1 MIKVGDQVR
10 LVGREWRDVG
20 AVRIVK
26 DVEKDEYGDYRYLFE
41 EPGECFITGPWY
53 THTPGYEVEV
63 IPEKPKFKVGDRVRL
78 TGDGWEDI
86 QGEVYTINR
95 YEVNHSRGYD
105 CVWFEEDFSD
115 PTDSL
120 DHWLLTPDMEIQKE
134 TVLKPG
140 LYLVPTGSDPQDKS
154 LSVPVEFLMS
164 DGFEKSFT
172 GDGQTDPDVPYYQFG
187 DVQVK
192 DISQHLTS
200 LGGQALQY
208 VARSTRLDGNN
219 KGEQVKDLKKAIDL
233 IRWEIERL
241 ERQA

>member
-1 MIKVGDQVR
+1 MFNVGDTVR
-10 LVGREWRDVG
+10 LTGRYWKAVGDLRV
-20 AVRIVK
+20 VK
-26 DVEKDEYGDYRYLFE
+26 DVVKDEDGYYRYLFE
-41 EPGECFITGPWY
+41 EPGGGAVTGPWY
-53 THTPGYEVEV
+53 IHTSGYEVELV
-63 IPEKPKFKVGDRVRL
+63 PEKPKFKVGDRVRL

-95 YEVNHSRGYD
+95 YEVKHSRGYG

-115 PTDSL
+115 PTDPL
-120 DHWLLTPDMEIQKE
+120 DHWLLTPEMEIQKE
-134 TVLKPG
+134 GLKETALRSAFAASKPTDVEQTV
-140 LYLVPTGSDPQDKS
+140 
-154 LSVPVEFLMS
+154 
-164 DGFEKSFT
+164 
-172 GDGQTDPDVPYYQFG
+172 PDVPYYQFG

-241 ERQA
+241 ETEA